1 MKKRILGLIL
11 LSGCV
16 GQSGHYE
23 YSNDASQKT
32 DLTFTGIPS
41 ILGVGTIGT
50 TFPVS
55 ESMSLTAKHV
65 AKTTINSVVSYHPD
79 CDLALIKH
87 NNAGKKFAPFKNI
100 MLGDRV
106 KMYGHSMI
114 TSLPVESTGVVLK
127 NYYLTDNHWNNP
139 KCIVTSSNAGGI
151 QGMSGG
157 PVYSDDGY
165 IVGVLIAVSSS
176 RANEFNTIFVPYS
189 QFEKW
194 LHDEVG
200 KTS

>member
-1 MKKRILGLIL
+1 MKKLILSLIL

-65 AKTTINSVVSYHPD
+65 AKTTINSVVAYHPD

-87 NNAGKKFAPFKNI
+87 NNSGKAIPSFKNI
-100 MLGDRV
+100 MLGD
-106 KMYGHSMI
+106 KIKIYGHSMI
-114 TSLPVESTGVVLK
+114 TTLPVESSGVALR
-127 NYYLTDNHWNNP
+127 NYYLTDNRWNNE
-139 KCIVTSSNAGGI
+139 KCIVTSSSAGAI

-157 PVYSDDGY
+157 PVYSDDGH
-165 IVGVLIAVSSS
+165 IVGVLIAVSSES
-176 RANEFNTIFVPYS
+176 SNEFNTIFVPYS
-189 QFEKW
+189 QFENW
-194 LHDEVG
+194 LDDVR